1 MSESVS
7 IVIPLHNEESNIE
20 ELMRGITQAMG
31 QLDNDYEVLLINDG
45 STDDT
50 WTLISQLASVDSR
63 IKGISLGS
71 KYGQTLAL
79 RAGFRNATGEII
91 VAMDGDQQHD
101 PAYLPLFIQTIEEG
115 YDLASGTKAIR
126 PEKRFRRFLAN
137 FAHFLISKLSGIKM
151 EYFGA
156 TFKAYRRYLL
166 QGINLLG
173 DAHRFL
179 GALVAKNGVKVK
191 EIPIEI
197 KDRKGGKSNYSVRKV
212 FQVILDLLFLK
223 FIVSYMHK
231 PFRLFGAV
239 GGAAFVFGFVFT
251 MILSVGGLFFGLHIK
266 EDFLAEFLFFIAC
279 MLVGLFVLC
288 VGILAEIGIYNYYS
302 KTSNEPYI
310 VKESTK
316 NISSNEEKA
325 DNQRG

>member
-7 IVIPLHNEESNIE
+7 IVIPLHNEEANVE
-20 ELMRGITQAMG
+20 ELVRGITQAMSP
-31 QLDNDYEVLLINDG
+31 LDNDYEVLLINDG
-45 STDDT
+45 STDST
-50 WTLISQLASVDSR
+50 WALISALAAKDRR

-71 KYGQTLAL
+71 QYGQTIAL
-79 RAGFRNATGEII
+79 RAGFKKACGEII

-101 PAYLPLFIQTIEEG
+101 PAYLPQFIQTIEEG

-126 PEKRFRRFLAN
+126 PERWFRRFLAN
-137 FAHFLISKLSGIKM
+137 FAHFLISRLSGVKM

-179 GALVAKNGVKVK
+179 GALVAKNGVRVK
-191 EIPIEI
+191 EIPIQI
-197 KDRKGGKSNYSVRKV
+197 KKRKGGKSNYSVRKV
-212 FQVILDLLFLK
+212 FQVLLDLLFLK
-223 FIVSYMHK
+223 FIVSYMNK

-239 GGAAFVFGFVFT
+239 GGAVFLFGFIFT
-251 MILSVGGLFFGLHIK
+251 LILSVGGLFFGIHIK
-266 EDFLAEFLFFIAC
+266 EDFLAEFLFFISC
-279 MLVGLFVLC
+279 MLIGLFVLC

-310 VKESTK
+310 VKESTPK
-316 NISSNEEKA
+316 NSSNEEKA
-325 DNQRG
+325 DSQRG